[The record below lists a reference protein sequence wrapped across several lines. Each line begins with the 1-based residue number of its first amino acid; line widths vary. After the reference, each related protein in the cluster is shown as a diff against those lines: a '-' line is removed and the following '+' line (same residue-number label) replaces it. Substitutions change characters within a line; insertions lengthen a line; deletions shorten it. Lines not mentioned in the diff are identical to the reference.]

1 MTVTH
6 LRSMVRAAPFLPF
19 NVRMAD
25 GRVFHI
31 PHPDFISIFPSGRV
45 AIITNLDDTFSIV
58 DLILMTELE
67 VSPETVSQA

>member
-1 MTVTH
+1 
-6 LRSMVRAAPFLPF
+6 MVRAAPFQPF

-45 AIITNLDDTFSIV
+45 AIITSLDDSFSIV

-67 VSPETVSQA
+67 VSPETSSPA